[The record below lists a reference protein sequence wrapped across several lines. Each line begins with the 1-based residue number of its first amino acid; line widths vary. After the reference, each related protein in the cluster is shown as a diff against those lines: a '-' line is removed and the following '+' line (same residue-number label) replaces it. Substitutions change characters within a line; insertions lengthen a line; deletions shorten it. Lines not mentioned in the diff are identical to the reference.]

1 LYVFFLF
8 WIVFIVF
15 VLTSVFLTSIIL
27 MQEPKQGGL
36 GGLGGDSGM
45 DFANIRGT
53 AGGLHRLTIFVGIFW
68 GLLAIALAI
77 IPRG

>member
-1 LYVFFLF
+1 MFFLF

-36 GGLGGDSGM
+36 GGLGGGDSGM
-45 DFANIRGT
+45 DFTNIRGT
-53 AGGLHRLTIFVGIFW
+53 AGGLHRLTIVVGIVW

>member
-1 LYVFFLF
+1 MFFLF

-36 GGLGGDSGM
+36 GGLGGGGDSGM
-45 DFANIRGT
+45 DFTNIRGT